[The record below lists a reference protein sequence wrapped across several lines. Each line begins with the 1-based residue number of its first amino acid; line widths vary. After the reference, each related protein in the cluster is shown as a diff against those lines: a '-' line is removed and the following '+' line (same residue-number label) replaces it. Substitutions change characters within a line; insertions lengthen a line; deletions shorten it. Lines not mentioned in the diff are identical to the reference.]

1 MTTLYRLFLL
11 GCLVLPLSAATHDS
25 VDEALAAWKAWSDGQ
40 IDIYQS
46 AVDVAQR
53 IYGAEKTKLDAAAI
67 GGLIAVG
74 KREARKPDKAV
85 ALSAWTEVL
94 RLDESHSEATAFFT
108 ALGQLE
114 QVRAALSPSAAPT
127 TDLLGNAP
135 AATAPPALPEAVQ
148 SEVRKR
154 DDGLTKARGVFAKAE
169 GAARTRF
176 REAEA
181 KARTKAVK
189 DLGALAQKAD
199 RGGDLPGATAA
210 WKGVLQLDREDT
222 RARVYFTGLGR
233 LDALLAELPVV
244 RDPLGDLPDPDRGF
258 APLSL
263 RGLTVLITGS
273 DKPERRGPFEQA
285 LHEHCAAAGMV
296 VTSASVDSLVGD
308 KGDALL
314 KDKQLV
320 ILAGGLSDATR
331 HSCIGVMRNLR
342 APVVVT
348 DLALAEISGLI
359 GRPAYNGH
367 LTEYTDSILIK
378 AGAHPLA
385 AGLAGSV
392 RILDPLPASGPVK
405 AVPIEQDPDLLKVYV
420 PKLDMPPGA
429 VVVAGLAAD
438 RSAGI
443 IAFDTGH
450 PVILGESKAG
460 EAVTAKLPAR
470 RLGFWMLNQLRPDQ
484 TKRLSRD
491 FWRLWDANLTWALRG
506 TIAPPIAPSQR

>member
-1 MTTLYRLFLL
+1 M
-11 GCLVLPLSAATHDS
+11 
-25 VDEALAAWKAWSDGQ
+25 
-40 IDIYQS
+40 
-46 AVDVAQR
+46 
-53 IYGAEKTKLDAAAI
+53 
-67 GGLIAVG
+67 
-74 KREARKPDKAV
+74 
-85 ALSAWTEVL
+85 
-94 RLDESHSEATAFFT
+94 
-108 ALGQLE
+108 
-114 QVRAALSPSAAPT
+114 
-127 TDLLGNAP
+127 
-135 AATAPPALPEAVQ
+135 
-148 SEVRKR
+148 
-154 DDGLTKARGVFAKAE
+154 
-169 GAARTRF
+169 
-176 REAEA
+176 
-181 KARTKAVK
+181 
-189 DLGALAQKAD
+189 
-199 RGGDLPGATAA
+199 
-210 WKGVLQLDREDT
+210 LQLDREDA
-222 RARVYFTGLGR
+222 RARAFFTGLGR
-233 LDALLAELPVV
+233 LDALLAELPEK
-244 RDPLGDLPDPDRGF
+244 RDPLGDPPDPDRGF

-273 DKPERRGPFEQA
+273 DNPERRGPFEQA

-331 HSCIGVMRNLR
+331 HSCVGVMRNLR

-367 LTEYTDSILIK
+367 LTEYTDSFLIK

-385 AGLAGSV
+385 AGLSGSV

-491 FWRLWDANLTWALRG
+491 FWRLWDANLTWTLRG